1 MILHLSDNSI
11 EIQADNIP
19 LKEVLEMA
27 DINPLSVIVAREGT
41 VIPVET
47 TVYSEDTLKVY
58 RISHGG

>member
-1 MILHLSDNSI
+1 MILNLSDNYI
-11 EIQADNIP
+11 EILADSIP
-19 LKEVLEMA
+19 LKDVLEMA

-47 TVYSEDTLKVY
+47 TVYSEDTLQVY

>member
-1 MILHLSDNSI
+1 MILHISDNSI
-11 EIQADNIP
+11 EIQADSIP
-19 LKEVLEMA
+19 LKDVLEMA

>member
-11 EIQADNIP
+11 EIRADSIP
-19 LKEVLEMA
+19 LRDVLEMA
-27 DINPLSVIVAREGT
+27 DINPLSVIVAREGI
-41 VIPVET
+41 VIPAET